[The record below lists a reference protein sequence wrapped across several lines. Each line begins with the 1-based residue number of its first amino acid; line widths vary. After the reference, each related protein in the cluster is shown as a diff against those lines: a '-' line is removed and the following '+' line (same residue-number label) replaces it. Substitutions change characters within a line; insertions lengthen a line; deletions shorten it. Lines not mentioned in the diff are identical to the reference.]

1 MNARIDSTLTLKE
14 VAEHLE
20 QWRRRKKNGERIPQQ
35 LWNEALGL
43 VSTHGTSRVSR
54 TLRLSY
60 TELDKRRRIIE
71 AEQRRQSPVEET
83 AFVQIDPALVEQVP
97 GADAGTGWMELE
109 RPDGLRLRIHPTHGA
124 DMLALVERFMGA
136 RSCCS

>member
-1 MNARIDSTLTLKE
+1 MNARTEPTLTLDE
-14 VAEHLE
+14 VAKHIE
-20 QWRRRKKNGERIPQQ
+20 QWWSHKKNGERIPQQ

-43 VSTHGTSRVSR
+43 VSTYGVSQVSR

-60 TELDKRRRIIE
+60 TDLNKRLRIVE

-97 GADAGTGWMELE
+97 RPDAGTGWMELE
-109 RPDGLRLRIHPTHGA
+109 RPDGLRLRIRPTHGA
-124 DMLALVERFMGA
+124 DMLALVERFMGV

>member
-1 MNARIDSTLTLKE
+1 MNARTEPTLTLNE
-14 VAEHLE
+14 VAKHIE
-20 QWRRRKKNGERIPQQ
+20 QWRSHKKNGERIPQQ

-43 VSTHGTSRVSR
+43 VSTYGVSQVSR

-60 TELDKRRRIIE
+60 TDLNKRLRIVE

-97 GADAGTGWMELE
+97 GPDAGAGWMELE
-109 RPDGLRLRIHPTHGA
+109 RPDGLRLRMRPTHGA
-124 DMLALVERFMGA
+124 DMLALVERFMEV
-136 RSCCS
+136 

>member
-1 MNARIDSTLTLKE
+1 MNAQIDPTLTLEE
-14 VAEHLE
+14 VAEHIE
-20 QWRRRKKNGERIPQQ
+20 QWRRGKKNGERIPQQ

-60 TELDKRRRIIE
+60 TELDKRRRIVE

-83 AFVQIDPALVEQVP
+83 AFVQIDPALVERVP
-97 GADAGTGWMELE
+97 GPDVGAGWMELE
-109 RPDGLRLRIHPTHGA
+109 RPDGLRLRMRPTHGA
-124 DMLALVERFMGA
+124 DMLALLERFMGV
-136 RSCCS
+136 

>member
-43 VSTHGTSRVSR
+43 VSTYGTSRVSR

-97 GADAGTGWMELE
+97 GPDADAGWMELVPLLE
-109 RPDGLRLRIHPTHGA
+109 SSYTRWPW
-124 DMLALVERFMGA
+124 
-136 RSCCS
+136 RSCPSPIAERSVAN